1 MPARGPCE
9 KVTTATRSPRPL
21 LEKLTLLG
29 APTPRM
35 TSHSVCPSAT
45 VAPLAGGGLP
55 AAPSASALASAVPGG
70 GDIPGQA
77 PSALTRSSAVTG
89 RSGVNGGVSI
99 ETLRMNT
106 RPVREN
112 QSASRE
118 NKSVCSLSTA
128 PAQPEMTGASN
139 SSASHGFRQ
148 IVPCTI
154 NSAPAPAPKPNQGL
168 SHCPAAFS
176 SCA

>member
-45 VAPLAGGGLP
+45 VAPLAGDGLP

-70 GDIPGQA
+70 GAMPGQA

-89 RSGVNGGVSI
+89 LSGVNGGVSI
-99 ETLRMNT
+99 DTLRMNT

-112 QSASRE
+112 QSASRDRM
-118 NKSVCSLSTA
+118 SDALPQ
-128 PAQPEMTGASN
+128 PASAGPSSNNASN
-139 SSASHGFRQ
+139 GFRPG
-148 IVPCTI
+148 VPCTI
-154 NSAPAPAPKPNQGL
+154 DMAPPLPLKPWVNQGFTHL
-168 SHCPAAFS
+168 S
-176 SCA
+176 